1 MPNNARFETPLTRRL
16 AIRHPVLLAPMG
28 AISGG
33 RLAAAVTRAG
43 GLGFVGPGYHDQEWI
58 DRELDA
64 AEGERVGI
72 GFITWHLARDPR
84 RLTRALAR
92 RPVAVMLSFGDA
104 APFVDEIRN
113 SGALLFVQVQSLRAA
128 REALELGADVL
139 VAQGTEAGGHG
150 ATRALFPLLPAVV
163 DAAGPVPVVAAGGI
177 SDGRGLAAALIL
189 GAAGALLG
197 TRFYAAAESLAHPQ
211 ARARL
216 IAAGGDD
223 TLRTR
228 VFDVVRDLDW
238 PAPFTGRAVQNDFT
252 RTWHGREAELSTAS
266 AEGRRHAE
274 ANSAGDYDTAVLWA
288 GEGADF
294 VTQIEPAAQ
303 IMASIVANAAD
314 ALARVAAPGGVQPRL
329 KSDV

>member
-1 MPNNARFETPLTRRL
+1 VRSR
-16 AIRHPVLLAPMG
+16 
-28 AISGG
+28 GG

-64 AEGERVGI
+64 AGGERVGV
-72 GFITWHLARDPR
+72 GFITWHLARDPE
-84 RLTRALAR
+84 RLTRTLAR
-92 RPVAVMLSFGDA
+92 RPAAVMLSFGDA
-104 APFVDEIRN
+104 APFVDEIR
-113 SGALLFVQVQSLRAA
+113 SSEALLLVQIQTLRAA
-128 REALELGADVL
+128 REALALGADVL

-150 ATRALFPLLPAVV
+150 AARALFPLLPAVV
-163 DAAGPVPVVAAGGI
+163 DVAGPVPVVAAAGI
-177 SDGRGLAAALIL
+177 SDGRGLAAALTL

-216 IAAGGDD
+216 IAASGDD

-228 VFDVVRDLDW
+228 VFDIVRNIDW

-252 RTWHGREAELSTAS
+252 RTWHGRETELAKAS
-266 AEGRRHAE
+266 AEGSRYAV
-274 ANSAGDYDTAVLWA
+274 ANAAGDYDTAVLWA

-294 VTQIEPAAQ
+294 VTEVEDAAQ
-303 IMASIVANAAD
+303 IVARIVAEAGD
-314 ALARVAAPGGVQPRL
+314 ALARVLARQT
-329 KSDV
+329 